1 MPAVTAGR
9 PEAQAAMKTPDDAD
23 AGLLCTLVAAG
34 TGAPL
39 YLVPS
44 VGSTPLSLM
53 RLARAIAPQ
62 RPVRSFAYAGLE
74 DDSAPHRTLEAMA
87 AACVDELL
95 AASPESPYLLGGHC
109 LGGTIALEMA
119 LQLEAR
125 GRNVARL
132 VVLDSIAPLIEGKHR
147 AFVGLHTPGS
157 AAAAAESS
165 FRRAIEEIVSR
176 TIGAYPVIGPDA
188 FRRLGA
194 LLKLHIEAGVAYRA
208 RPLRARTC
216 VLRTAG
222 CGDAVLDGWSS
233 VAPGALS
240 LHDVPGDTFSMLRL
254 PHVETVGRTLG
265 RLLADAVR

>member
-1 MPAVTAGR
+1 MPAATVGR
-9 PEAQAAMKTPDDAD
+9 PEAGLAMKAPDDVRAT
-23 AGLLCTLVAAG
+23 LLCTLVAGG

-53 RLARAIAPQ
+53 RLARAIDPR

-74 DDSAPHRTLEAMA
+74 DDAAPHRTLEAMA

-95 AASPESPYLLGGHC
+95 ALSPDGPVLLGGHC

-125 GRNVARL
+125 GRDVARL
-132 VVLDSIAPLIEGKHR
+132 VVLDSIAPLIEGSHR
-147 AFVGLHTPGS
+147 ASAGPDVAGS
-157 AAAAAESS
+157 RAAAAESS
-165 FRRAIEEIVSR
+165 FRRSIEEIVTR
-176 TIGAYPVIGPDA
+176 TIGAYPVIGPNA
-188 FRRLGA
+188 FRRLGD

-222 CGDAVLDGWSS
+222 CGDAVLDGWSRI
-233 VAPGALS
+233 APDALS
-240 LHDVPGDTFSMLRL
+240 FHDVPGDTFSMLRL
-254 PHVETVGRTLG
+254 PHVETVGRILG
-265 RLLADAVR
+265 RLLVDAVR